1 MSNVV
6 FLNHNFLNSRFLK
19 CTLLLA
25 NKVITLAPINSL
37 HYYFQG
43 VTEVNYAVPQRVGFF
58 KSCLPQ
64 KKLVEFS
71 SNFCEKFCENSA
83 QTFRCLT

>member
-58 KSCLPQ
+58 KSCL
-64 KKLVEFS
+64 KKNWW
-71 SNFCEKFCENSA
+71 NFRQIFAKIFVKIPPKLSDA
-83 QTFRCLT
+83 